1 MKFDLNKTLGRIAPE
16 DRWSAIRKL
25 LDRDV
30 RDILAE
36 HNRSLENY
44 DEVRDTLLESLR
56 DECRGLIEAK
66 NIMTGEMVTIDANTP
81 LCCRVDS
88 ETYWSM

>member
-1 MKFDLNKTLGRIAPE
+1 MKFNLDKTLGRIAPE

-30 RDILAE
+30 RDNLAE
-36 HNRSLENY
+36 HDMSLENY
-44 DEVRDTLLESLR
+44 EDVRDTLLESLR
-56 DECRGLIEAK
+56 YECRGLIEVR
-66 NIMTGEMVTIDANTP
+66 NMMTGKMVTIDANTP